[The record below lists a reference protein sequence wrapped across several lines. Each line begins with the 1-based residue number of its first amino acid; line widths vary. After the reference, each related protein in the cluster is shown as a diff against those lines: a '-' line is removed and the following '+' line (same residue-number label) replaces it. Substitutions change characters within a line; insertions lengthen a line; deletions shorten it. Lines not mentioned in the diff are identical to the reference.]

1 MTIDLLQII
10 LSAVVVLALIYAS
23 AKLYEKYGTNLAQK
37 PSGEIKV
44 VDSVYLG
51 KHGRLFLVEAE
62 GQISL
67 IAADNSNLSVIWTR
81 EITDPRLSAGTKKCS
96 SAEQVQVEG

>member
-1 MTIDLLQII
+1 VTIDLLQIL

-81 EITDPRLSAGTKKCS
+81 EISDPRLSVETKKCS
-96 SAEQVQVEG
+96 SAEQVQEED

>member
-1 MTIDLLQII
+1 MTTDLLQIL
-10 LSAVVVLALIYAS
+10 LSGLVVLALIYAS
-23 AKLYEKYGTNLAQK
+23 AKLYEKYGINLAQK
-37 PSGEIKV
+37 PSGEIKI

-81 EITDPRLSAGTKKCS
+81 EISGPRLSVGTKKCS
-96 SAEQVQVEG
+96 SAEQVQEEG

>member
-1 MTIDLLQII
+1 VTTDLLQIL
-10 LSAVVVLALIYAS
+10 LSGVVVLALIYAS
-23 AKLYEKYGTNLAQK
+23 AKLYEKYGINLAQK

-67 IAADNSNLSVIWTR
+67 LAADNSTLSVIWTR
-81 EITDPRLSAGTKKCS
+81 EVSGPRLPAGTKQCS
-96 SAEQVQVEG
+96 SVEQVQEED

>member
-1 MTIDLLQII
+1 VTIDLLQIL

-81 EITDPRLSAGTKKCS
+81 EISDPRQSVGTKKCS
-96 SAEQVQVEG
+96 SAEQVQEEG

>member
-10 LSAVVVLALIYAS
+10 LSALVVLALIYAS

-67 IAADNSNLSVIWTR
+67 IAADNSNLSEIWTR
-81 EITDPRLSAGTKKCS
+81 EISDPRLSVGTKKCS
-96 SAEQVQVEG
+96 SAEQAQEED

>member
-1 MTIDLLQII
+1 MTTDLLQIL
-10 LSAVVVLALIYAS
+10 LSGVVVLALIYAS
-23 AKLYEKYGTNLAQK
+23 AKLYEKYGINLAQK

-51 KHGRLFLVEAE
+51 KRGRLFLVEAE

-67 IAADNSNLSVIWTR
+67 LAADSTTLSVIWTR
-81 EITDPRLSAGTKKCS
+81 EVSDPRPPAGTKQCS
-96 SAEQVQVEG
+96 SVEQVQEDD

>member
-1 MTIDLLQII
+1 MTADLLQII
-10 LSAVVVLALIYAS
+10 LSGVVVLALIYAS

-51 KHGRLFLVEAE
+51 KHGRLFLVEVE
-62 GQISL
+62 SQISL
-67 IAADNSNLSVIWTR
+67 IAADNNNLSVIWTR
-81 EITDPRLSAGTKKCS
+81 EISEPRPPVGTERCS
-96 SAEQVQVEG
+96 SAEQVQEEI

>member
-81 EITDPRLSAGTKKCS
+81 EISDPRLSAGTKKCS
-96 SAEQVQVEG
+96 SAEQVQ